1 MDEKDWKIIEVMM
14 RNGRVSKTELA
25 KQLNITEAAVRK
37 RIQKLEKTRTI
48 LSYKAVINYK
58 SAGLTA
64 SLTGID
70 VEPEKLWTTTEKIKQ
85 IEEVKSLWLTTGDH
99 TVMAEIIAK
108 NTEELSAI
116 HNKIS
121 KIDGVRRLCPSV
133 ILDVL
138 K

>member
-1 MDEKDWKIIEVMM
+1 MDEKNWRIVEVMM
-14 RNGRVSKTELA
+14 KNGRISKTDLA
-25 KQLNITEAAVRK
+25 KQLGITEAAVRK
-37 RIQKLEKTRTI
+37 RIQKLEKTGVI
-48 LSYKAVINYK
+48 LSYRAVINYK
-58 SAGLTA
+58 SAGLAA

-70 VEPEKLWTTTEKIKQ
+70 VEPEKLWSTIEKIRQ

-108 NTEELSAI
+108 NTENLSAI
-116 HNKIS
+116 HDKIS

-133 ILDVL
+133 IIDVL

>member
-1 MDEKDWKIIEVMM
+1 MDEKDWRIIEVMM
-14 RNGRVSKTELA
+14 KNGRVSKTELA

-37 RIQKLEKTRTI
+37 RIQKLEKARII

-70 VEPEKLWTTTEKIKQ
+70 IEPEKLWSTVGKIRQ
-85 IEEVKSLWLTTGDH
+85 VEEVKSLWLTTGDH

-108 NTEELSAI
+108 NTDELSTI
-116 HNKIS
+116 HDKIS

-133 ILDVL
+133 IIDVL